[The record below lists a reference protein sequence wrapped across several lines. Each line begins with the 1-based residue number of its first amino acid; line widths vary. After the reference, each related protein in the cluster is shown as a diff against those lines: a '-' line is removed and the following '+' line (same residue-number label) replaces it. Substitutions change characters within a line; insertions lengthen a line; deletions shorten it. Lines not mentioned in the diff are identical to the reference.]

1 VGSFVR
7 STVIDRVLAL
17 VRAIRDGDSATV
29 ADAVLRLSRSRRWLA
44 PLAFAVGAISM
55 LFEGLRM
62 VCTNL
67 RLLLI
72 QILPAMWIWLAL
84 FDLKLH
90 ALHGKSFHALRG
102 PIVIPLVLVIALI
115 TAGCYFLNAVFAFSI
130 ANPGKP
136 EIHAGLQEAKRYQR
150 VVLTA
155 GFVVGVLLGFST
167 IVVTRWGRPW
177 FGLCLGVI
185 VGVMMVS
192 YVSLPARL
200 IGAKRTGSRRD
211 KLVASVVGGTLGA
224 VVSAPGYTLGRIG
237 ILMLG
242 SKVLFIPGVILL
254 TVGFAFQAGA
264 TGAVKAVKFSTSLMA
279 GRVTAVEE
287 AAAEE
292 AAVGSSSPTR

>member
-1 VGSFVR
+1 ML
-7 STVIDRVLAL
+7 TTLTARVLAL
-17 VRAIRDGDSATV
+17 VRAIRDGDSAMV
-29 ADAVLRLSRSRRWLA
+29 EDAVLRLSRSRRWLA

-90 ALHGKSFHALRG
+90 ALHGKSFHIITG
-102 PIVIPLVLVIALI
+102 PILIPVILAIAAI
-115 TAGCYFLNAVFAFSI
+115 TAGCYFLNAVFAFAI
-130 ANPGKP
+130 AAPGKP
-136 EIHAGLQEAKRYQR
+136 EIRQGFEEAKRYR
-150 VVLTA
+150 RIVLAA

-167 IVVTRWGRPW
+167 IVVTRWGHPW
-177 FGLCLGVI
+177 FTLSLGLI

-200 IGAKRTGSRRD
+200 IGAKRISSRRD
-211 KLVASVVGGTLGA
+211 KLVASAVGGVLGA

-242 SKVLFIPGVILL
+242 VRGLAVFGVALL
-254 TVGFAFQAGA
+254 AIGFAFQAGA
-264 TGAVKAVKFSTSLMA
+264 TGAIKAIKFSTSLMA
-279 GRVTAVEE
+279 GRVPAVN
-287 AAAEE
+287 E
-292 AAVGSSSPTR
+292 AAVGSSTPS